1 MSRIRQAT
9 LALVLIAI
17 LVLPPMAMAQGQV
30 HFERIAQSY
39 RFPEEIVFSVEV
51 SGDADIVG
59 LELSF
64 RATDS
69 PYTQSRWPTFTPG
82 RQVKTSYRLD
92 TQVNFYPPGTEFR
105 YYWTATDAQGR
116 VFESP
121 EQAFLYDDNRFSWN
135 TVSTEDVA
143 VYWYE
148 GSRSFGQEVLDTAM
162 RALERLEQ
170 DAGVEAHRQV
180 RIYLYANRADFYG
193 ALGPNSP
200 EWIGGQAH
208 PAQALIVAWIEP
220 DAASWEI
227 GRMIPHELSHVVLYQ
242 ATHNPY
248 AGNPNWLEEGLAV
261 HNQEVPDYEYPLLV
275 EDAARE
281 GQLIPL
287 RALSASF
294 PSDPDLAILSYAESY
309 SIIEFILERYGPE
322 GMAALVDVFAEGE
335 TDEEGVRRALGVS
348 LDELEAQWRATL
360 PAPAVTPAPDE
371 SPAAQPT
378 RRPTRQR
385 TALPTRPAGDQGGPA
400 TPLVVGLLASGLL
413 CMGVLAV
420 GTIIVGVILLARR
433 GRTPPGTPRVVAGPR
448 PSEDVVQRRTHDSG
462 RLIIGPS
469 SASQEGPPAGQEP
482 PAPPGPTSQ

>member
-17 LVLPPMAMAQGQV
+17 LVSPPMAMAQGQV
-30 HFERIAQSY
+30 RFERIAQSY

-92 TQVNFYPPGTEFR
+92 TQVDFYPPGTEFR
-105 YYWTATDAQGR
+105 YYWTATDANGQ

-121 EQAFLYDDNRFSWN
+121 EQTFLYDDNRFSWN

-148 GSRSFGQEVLDTAM
+148 GSRSFGQEVLDTAT
-162 RALERLEQ
+162 RALARLEQ
-170 DAGVEAHRQV
+170 DAGVETHRQV
-180 RIYLYANRADFYG
+180 RIYLYANRTDFYG

-200 EWIGGQAH
+200 EWIGGQSH
-208 PAQALIVAWIEP
+208 PAQALIVAWLEE
-220 DAASWEI
+220 DDSWEI

-335 TDEEGVRRALGVS
+335 TAEEGVRRALGVS

-360 PAPAVTPAPDE
+360 PAPAVTPAPGE
-371 SPAAQPT
+371 TPLAQPT

-385 TALPTRPAGDQGGPA
+385 TALPTRPPVDRGGSS
-400 TPLVVGLLASGLL
+400 TPLIVGLLASGLL
-413 CMGVLAV
+413 CMGLLAV
-420 GTIIVGVILLARR
+420 GTIIVGVILLTRR
-433 GRTPPGTPRVVAGPR
+433 GRTSSSTPQVVAEPR
-448 PSEDVVQRRTHDSG
+448 PSDDVVRRRAQDRG
-462 RLIIGPS
+462 RPIVGPS
-469 SASQEGPPAGQEP
+469 SASREGPPAGPEP
-482 PAPPGPTSQ
+482 PAPPDLTNQ